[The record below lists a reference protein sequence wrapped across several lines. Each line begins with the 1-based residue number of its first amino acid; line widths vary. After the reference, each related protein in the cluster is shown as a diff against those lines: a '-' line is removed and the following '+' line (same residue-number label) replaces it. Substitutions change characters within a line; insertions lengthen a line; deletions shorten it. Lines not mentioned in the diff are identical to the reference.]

1 MILLRIIALN
11 GSYFGRF
18 VFFFSLYGM
27 KELFYKGF
35 FFVGFL
41 WLFKA

>member
-1 MILLRIIALN
+1 MEVI
-11 GSYFGRF
+11 GYFGRF

-35 FFVGFL
+35 FFL
-41 WLFKA
+41 